1 MQSGDRPTS
10 APGLDKVVASIHLR
24 PVMAHG
30 FRSAY
35 GRLSPLT
42 APTAL
47 IGKVCN
53 GSTPG
58 LQSIQADA
66 EYGSRTEGPQ
76 AGGL

>member
-1 MQSGDRPTS
+1 MQSNVKEG
-10 APGLDKVVASIHLR
+10 

-30 FRSAY
+30 FRGAY

-53 GSTPG
+53 GSKF
-58 LQSIQADA
+58 AVRHA
-66 EYGSRTEGPQ
+66 V
-76 AGGL
+76 GG